1 MNEFEITIE
10 SKWENVNN
18 FLMNNIIWRKAEQ
31 FDKLVAYEEFMREL
45 TKNYDDNIQRQRKRI
60 ERKRRENF
68 T

>member
-1 MNEFEITIE
+1 
-10 SKWENVNN
+10 
-18 FLMNNIIWRKAEQ
+18 MNNIIWRKAEQ

-68 T
+68 TQFIK